1 MPSWSHSCLADWPRA
16 GTLAAVRHWTG
27 RVSASRARGG
37 SHARDEGH
45 RERRDARP
53 RCVQAPAPARGGR
66 RTELAPRP
74 AASPCHAPAARE
86 PSRPGDVA
94 RAAARDPG
102 PPGATGTASRRCDRA
117 RTRESPA
124 PGTQARSRLPSAG
137 LPARPGIPRVR
148 AARRGPGST
157 RWRHRKRIRAPGGG
171 QEEPRARDPGP
182 GGQAQTGAA
191 QKVTRALTRLA
202 PPAAATERRAGAA
215 ARRTSRSC

>member
-74 AASPCHAPAARE
+74 AASPGRAPAARE
-86 PSRPGDVA
+86 PPRPGDA
-94 RAAARDPG
+94 TRAAARAPG

-117 RTRESPA
+117 RTREGSP
-124 PGTQARSRLPSAG
+124 PGTQARSRVPPAG
-137 LPARPGIPRVR
+137 LPARPGVPQGR

-157 RWRHRKRIRAPGGG
+157 RWRHGERISPPAGG
-171 QEEPRARDPGP
+171 QREPRARGPGP
-182 GGQAQTGAA
+182 GGQAQAGAA
-191 QKVTRALTRLA
+191 QEVTRALTR
-202 PPAAATERRAGAA
+202 PAGPQTTRRRAGAA